1 MERLLN
7 FSDLAVLKDT
17 ARIYGQHGD
26 DYIVCSTSHLLDN
39 HASSEPVRL
48 AGMGLGLCLL
58 REGEINCEID
68 HKTYHVKAPAML
80 SVVSKSVFRN
90 FGHVHGVVDCLF
102 VSPRFIHDLNIDLS
116 AINLHDMI
124 DNPPKT
130 VTEDLTEAEIEVFA
144 SYFKLLY
151 RNAVDGNEVAF
162 SKNIGRSV
170 MQGLF
175 YQILQ
180 YNNSRSAKPSAP
192 KDEGVQARQI
202 GYVHEF
208 MRQLQLHHKIH
219 RSIQFYADRMC
230 ISPKY
235 LSHIIKEAT
244 GKSASEWIAEFVVME
259 AKNMLRYS
267 HKNIQQVAYE
277 LNFSTQSSFG
287 KYFKHVTGLSPTEFQ
302 KT

>member
-1 MERLLN
+1 MDHLLN
-7 FSDLAVLKDT
+7 FSDLAALKDY
-17 ARIYGQHGD
+17 ARAYGQHGD

-39 HASSEPVRL
+39 YASTEPVRL
-48 AGMGLGLCLL
+48 AGLGLGLCLL
-58 REGEINCEID
+58 REGEIKCEID
-68 HKTYHVKAPAML
+68 LKTYHVKAPAML

-90 FGHVHGVVDCLF
+90 FGHGHGIFDCLF

-124 DNPPKT
+124 DNPPRT
-130 VTEDLTEAEIEVFA
+130 VTDDLTQAEIEVFE
-144 SYFKLLY
+144 SYFRLLY
-151 RNAVDGNEVAF
+151 RNAVDDNEVAF

-170 MQGLF
+170 MQALF

-180 YNNSRSAKPSAP
+180 YNNSRSTKPSAA
-192 KDEGVQARQI
+192 KDDGTQARQI
-202 GYVHEF
+202 AYVHEF
-208 MRQLQLHHKIH
+208 MRLLQLHHKIQ
-219 RSIQFYADRMC
+219 RSIQFYAERMY

-277 LNFSTQSSFG
+277 LNFTTQSSFG
-287 KYFKHVTGLSPTEFQ
+287 KYFKHVTGMSPTEFQ